1 MNENMIR
8 ELKEKLK
15 GQEINADVFD
25 LVGVVPCS
33 QCCSSKN
40 GGRKSDR

>member
-8 ELKEKLK
+8 ELKEKLNE
-15 GQEINADVFD
+15 QEINADVFD
-25 LVGVVPCS
+25 LVELAACS
-33 QCCSSKN
+33 QCCARKN